1 MRKLNLTRRDFL
13 RMAALG
19 AAGTIVA
26 ACGGTPAATPT
37 APAAAPTAG
46 TAAAPTAAA
55 AAATAAPAAEAPT
68 AAAAEAPTAAA
79 AEAPTAAV
87 PTAEPQPI
95 SIGTIKD
102 VPRNQ
107 TAILAW
113 SITSPIGV
121 VNPWAVPGYT
131 HQEGN
136 AMMWEPLSY
145 FGIFS
150 DKEIPWLAESMKYS
164 NPDFTELKI
173 KLNKAAKWSDGS
185 PVTSKDVIFTF
196 DGNMK
201 NDKLAY
207 HGSFT
212 QYVDSY
218 TADDDLNVT
227 VKFK

>member
-26 ACGGTPAATPT
+26 ACGGAPAATPT
-37 APAAAPTAG
+37 APAAAATAAPA
-46 TAAAPTAAA
+46 AAAPTAAG
-55 AAATAAPAAEAPT
+55 AATAAPAAEAPT

-87 PTAEPQPI
+87 PTAEPPPI

-107 TAILAW
+107 TAILGW

-136 AMMWEPLSY
+136 AMMWEPLAY

-150 DKEIPWLAESMKYS
+150 DKEIPWLAESMTYS
-164 NPDFTELKI
+164 KPDFTELKI
-173 KLNKAAKWSDGS
+173 VLNKAAKWSDGS

-196 DGNMK
+196 EGQMK
-201 NDKLAY
+201 NEKLPY
-207 HGSFT
+207 HGPFT
-212 QYVDSY
+212 
-218 TADDDLNVT
+218 
-227 VKFK
+227 